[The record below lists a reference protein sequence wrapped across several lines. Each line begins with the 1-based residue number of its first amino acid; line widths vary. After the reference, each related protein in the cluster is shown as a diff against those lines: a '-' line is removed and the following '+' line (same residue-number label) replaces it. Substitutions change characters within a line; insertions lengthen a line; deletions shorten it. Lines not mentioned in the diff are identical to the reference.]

1 MANLRASALF
11 LALALALAAAAP
23 ALAEDRF
30 ETVSGS
36 VTAFSAARHEIAIRD
51 DAGADRR
58 FSWSKETKFNGVVA
72 EGARVSVR
80 YSHSAGAKPGDALSI
95 SVLK

>member
-1 MANLRASALF
+1 MIRRRAFALV
-11 LALALALAAAAP
+11 ATAVAVGASVAG
-23 ALAEDRF
+23 EDRF

-36 VTAFSAARHEIAIRD
+36 VSSFSAARHELAMRD
-51 DAGADRR
+51 ESGADRR
-58 FSWSKETKFNGVVA
+58 FTWTKETKFNGVVT

-80 YSHSAGAKPGDALSI
+80 YAKASGGRPAEALSV